1 MDNESTGSGFHVGAL
16 LTDTDGN
23 RVRAHQPHIF
33 AHNGT
38 YYMFGAA
45 RVGMHSDGA
54 PGVIHVYESTDL
66 YQWRFGGVALDTH
79 SERVARPSM
88 LGRNPL
94 TNQFV
99 LWVKGAGLG
108 RCAVAATP
116 RGPFVQQHPCGEE
129 PGRDQIHDTALGAGD
144 MQAYR
149 DPRSD
154 RAFLFYASSSTEQSN
169 EWYLMVLELDAQ
181 WTGLKGTPPYRCAG
195 WREAPAPFYSS
206 LTGHNYLWTSG
217 TSGWDANE
225 ATVYRRSAGEDLGMP
240 RGGVYETGHP
250 WWDGELPFNTG
261 FGGWSGLAL
270 LENPCCVAD
279 AQQGPQPLDT
289 FDSQG
294 SHVLPLGVRDDA
306 TGAER
311 FLYMGDRYE
320 HFIDT
325 VEGGRYVFLP
335 LEVLV
340 DGTVVLFLVERW
352 SLHQWPSVA
361 TAGARALIS
370 NAAPIVKSRPFP
382 TAARPRHSRARLVG
396 CPCRAPHDVCGINPR
411 GSAIAVLVARSITP
425 AHLATLDDQPDDG
438 LRRVFSRRRVP
449 VDGLLGMSKLTQS
462 REGRLGPRRW
472 QSRLLLLL
480 RAGHSATAI
489 TACATHAVHA
499 AGAAHS
505 ARDAT
510 TTPVAPSAL
519 LATAHTCSKP
529 AARGRRLAKGRATCV
544 AAVAATAVRVGC
556 PHRGD
561 AAFVAAAMWPG
572 ALAQSR
578 EQEAH

>member
-335 LEVLV
+335 LEVWV

-370 NAAPIVKSRPFP
+370 NAAPSSNHARFP
-382 TAARPRHSRARLVG
+382 LLPS
-396 CPCRAPHDVCGINPR
+396 
-411 GSAIAVLVARSITP
+411 
-425 AHLATLDDQPDDG
+425 TLTSS
-438 LRRVFSRRRVP
+438 L
-449 VDGLLGMSKLTQS
+449 
-462 REGRLGPRRW
+462 GRLPV
-472 QSRLLLLL
+472 QS
-480 RAGHSATAI
+480 TA
-489 TACATHAVHA
+489 
-499 AGAAHS
+499 
-505 ARDAT
+505 
-510 TTPVAPSAL
+510 
-519 LATAHTCSKP
+519 
-529 AARGRRLAKGRATCV
+529 
-544 AAVAATAVRVGC
+544 
-556 PHRGD
+556 
-561 AAFVAAAMWPG
+561 
-572 ALAQSR
+572 
-578 EQEAH
+578 